1 MSEGEGLNEVA
12 PLKWEKRGHIGIL
25 TLSRPQALNAFDL
38 ELMEEHGRRLKEF
51 EADEDLWVLVYTG
64 EGRAFSAGVDIKK
77 ASEFLQ
83 WDTKKRSRYWVT
95 PNSLKITKP
104 TIAAVNGFAFG
115 GGCELALGCDIRIAS
130 EDAVFA
136 LPEVRLGA
144 MPGGGGTQ
152 LLPRMAG
159 LGDAL
164 FMLLTGESITAEEA
178 LRMRLVQKVVPGE
191 ELLEEAMGIAEA
203 ICRNG
208 QTAVRLVK
216 EVALLGVTLPLEE
229 ALRLE
234 QVYFQRN
241 RMLAGAEIEERI
253 REFKEGRGRRSR
265 DAQED

>member
-1 MSEGEGLNEVA
+1 MSEGEGLEEVA

-25 TLSRPQALNAFDL
+25 TLRRPQALNAFDL
-38 ELMEEHGRRLKEF
+38 ELMEEHGRRLQEF
-51 EADEDLWVLVYTG
+51 EADDDLWVLIYTG
-64 EGRAFSAGVDIKK
+64 EGRAFSTGVDIKK
-77 ASEFLQ
+77 AAEFLQ
-83 WDTKKRSRYWVT
+83 WDPKERSRYWVT
-95 PNSLKITKP
+95 PNSMKINKP

-115 GGCELALGCDIRIAS
+115 GGCELVLGCDIRIAS

-152 LLPRMAG
+152 WLPRLVG

-164 FMLLTGESITAEEA
+164 LMLLTGESITAEEA
-178 LRMRLVQKVVPGE
+178 LRIRLVQKVVPRE
-191 ELLEEAMGIAEA
+191 QLLEEAMGIAEA

-216 EVALLGVTLPLEE
+216 EVALLGVSMPLPE
-229 ALRLE
+229 ALWLE

-241 RMLAGAEIEERI
+241 RMLAGAEIEERL
-253 REFKEGRGRRSR
+253 REFSERRGRRSGGGQK
-265 DAQED
+265 D